1 MLLERLEKAL
11 EIAETVQPVEDE
23 ELEDIPDEDNTTPDA
38 GHLVDLDT
46 DNDPACT
53 APR

>member
-38 GHLVDLDT
+38 GS
-46 DNDPACT
+46 AKI
-53 APR
+53 